1 MVKDVN
7 KIEKPSFS
15 KASARKKSAEAIAP
29 SKKTKFSC
37 LPAVL
42 QTMFQS
48 ITFIILFN
56 KNEYMRIKE
65 LLKLY
70 PRTYSEEL
78 GIDLKSGKSE
88 EIFKWFLASILFAK
102 PIRETS
108 AKKTYF
114 CFLKH
119 GITSAKKI
127 LDTGW
132 NGLVEIL
139 DEGGYTRYDF
149 STADKLLEVFGNLQ
163 KLYNGD
169 LNILHEKA
177 KDSKDL
183 EERIKELGK
192 GIGETTVSIFLR
204 EMRYCWKKADPKPS
218 PLVKLAMENLKIK
231 DLKKFAQRKKL
242 DLVKLESAL
251 VRYAKN
257 FLK

>member
-1 MVKDVN
+1 M
-7 KIEKPSFS
+7 
-15 KASARKKSAEAIAP
+15 
-29 SKKTKFSC
+29 
-37 LPAVL
+37 
-42 QTMFQS
+42 
-48 ITFIILFN
+48 ILFRKN
-56 KNEYMRIKE
+56 KYMRIKE

-70 PRTYSEEL
+70 PKTYSEEL

-88 EIFKWFLASILFAK
+88 EIFKWFLASILYAK
-102 PIRETS
+102 PIRESS
-108 AKKTYF
+108 ATKTYF

-119 GITSAKKI
+119 GITSVKKI

-177 KDSKDL
+177 RDSKDL
-183 EERIKELGK
+183 EERIKALGK

-218 PLVKLAMENLKIK
+218 PLVKLAMKDLRIK
-231 DLKKFAQRKKL
+231 DLKNFAKRKKV
-242 DLVKLESAL
+242 DVVKLESAL
-251 VRYAKN
+251 VRYAKD
-257 FLK
+257 FLR